1 MHCVCMHRSGTEHRL
16 PLRDLVVCRQRLCG
30 VPSPRSTSVPG
41 RMGCHGINATA
52 RRVRGCAV
60 VLGSHWQGVAT
71 AAGQHVSCLLKGSVD
86 FACTHDDDG
95 PGGRDNTGVAYTRQI
110 CLQAGNGPLHCTH
123 GRVTQNPSSCYN
135 IRYQNI
141 HSGTDIRWHLQVSA
155 DINAP
160 SRHHHPS
167 EVLMRIMNLFCRPL
181 HSCRLDWYQC
191 KDRSWQEASRQAK
204 AAATSLPITCTT
216 HTVGRCAHGHMVWLA
231 H

>member
-86 FACTHDDDG
+86 FACTHDVEG
-95 PGGRDNTGVAYTRQI
+95 PGGRDNTGVGYTTD
-110 CLQAGNGPLHCTH
+110 L
-123 GRVTQNPSSCYN
+123 SS
-135 IRYQNI
+135 
-141 HSGTDIRWHLQVSA
+141 
-155 DINAP
+155 
-160 SRHHHPS
+160 
-167 EVLMRIMNLFCRPL
+167 
-181 HSCRLDWYQC
+181 
-191 KDRSWQEASRQAK
+191 SRQR
-204 AAATSLPITCTT
+204 TSALYTWTGHAEPILMFQHPLPEHTQWHWHTLASAGLCRHKCT
-216 HTVGRCAHGHMVWLA
+216 L
-231 H
+231 